1 MQSGHD
7 QFKFFMCSSPLFTY
21 SLIHENSHMNL
32 LIYMSRLKLG
42 AHICFTQLIDSAY
55 QEGFTYRWLNHTHKP
70 YDAIGKAGGGKLPL
84 SHLHASAS
92 Q

>member
-1 MQSGHD
+1 MQRGHD

-55 QEGFTYRWLNHTHKP
+55 QEGFTYR
-70 YDAIGKAGGGKLPL
+70 
-84 SHLHASAS
+84 
-92 Q
+92 